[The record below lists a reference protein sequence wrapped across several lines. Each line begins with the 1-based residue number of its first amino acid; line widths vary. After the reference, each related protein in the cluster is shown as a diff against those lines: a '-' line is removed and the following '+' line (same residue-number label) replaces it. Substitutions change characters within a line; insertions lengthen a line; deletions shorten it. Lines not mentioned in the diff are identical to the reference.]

1 MQFIKRKV
9 RSEKELFLD
18 LIYILDK
25 CEDEERINYSI
36 LMFFENGKEI
46 IKSKKQKEA
55 YKDVIDFI
63 SNNEFLKIYGDENL
77 SVLEKT
83 KRIIYMN

>member
-25 CEDEERINYSI
+25 YEDEECINYSI
-36 LMFFENGKEI
+36 LMFFENGEEI

-55 YKDVIDFI
+55 YKQITDFI
-63 SNNEFLKIYGDENL
+63 ANHKILKMYSDENL
-77 SVLEKT
+77 SCLEKA
-83 KRIIYMN
+83 IGFIYMN

>member
-1 MQFIKRKV
+1 MQFIRRKV
-9 RSEKELFLD
+9 RSEKELFFD
-18 LIYILDK
+18 LIYVLDECKNEKKIDCLIL
-25 CEDEERINYSI
+25 I
-36 LMFFENGKEI
+36 FFENGEEI

-63 SNNEFLKIYGDENL
+63 SNNEFLKIYCDENL

-83 KRIIYMN
+83 KRITYMN